1 MTTRTS
7 GDGRATRPGAQ
18 RGWMSV
24 MVACC
29 GVFLGGCTSR
39 DELPASPRD
48 AGAHDAGAHDAGPFD
63 ASLDEGG
70 AGDAGQDAGDAGGFD
85 AGEEDAGTLAG
96 VCALPPT
103 YAELRATPWLVDL
116 GREVVDDAAAAPPGS
131 VLEAQLIAAVA
142 ATGMRVASAA
152 EAILATDDDAFDV
165 LTLLDVG
172 TRRSYEVV
180 TATYGDS
187 RYGRVFDAKASSV
200 VATIVD
206 TDIVGCVVARGL
218 EGTPC
223 TEMAACAP
231 GICLG
236 VVREEV
242 CTDGVCTPTDV
253 VLGEGRCV
261 RTRVPDE
268 RPARGASCAEDAM
281 CPRAEGLTCS
291 LLGDGPDAV
300 GFCEDAWLRRR
311 FVFEGAALEGAVTT
325 IPLVVSGVASV
336 SLRTTLSA
344 VISHPRPADLTVSLQ
359 HPGGGSRAVVFADPG
374 ATGTEIVLRD
384 ERALLPAD
392 EAINGVWS
400 LVIEDA
406 GGGVSPPESA
416 SVFGISLTVSSWFD

>member
-1 MTTRTS
+1 MQEWRS
-7 GDGRATRPGAQ
+7 LGHALALNGALL
-18 RGWMSV
+18 
-24 MVACC
+24 VA
-29 GVFLGGCTSR
+29 GCASR
-39 DELPASPRD
+39 DAMSAPLRD
-48 AGAHDAGAHDAGPFD
+48 GGRDDAAPPDAAPFD
-63 ASLDEGG
+63 ASMPEAG
-70 AGDAGQDAGDAGGFD
+70 APDAAQDAGLDASPTVDAGADD
-85 AGEEDAGTLAG
+85 AGPPAT

-103 YAELRATPWLVDL
+103 YGALRVTPWLVDL
-116 GREVVDDAAAAPPGS
+116 GLVVVDDAAAAPPGS
-131 VLEAQLIAAVA
+131 VREAQLLVAVA

-152 EAILATDDDAFDV
+152 EAIRATDDDAFDV

-172 TRRSYEVV
+172 TRHAYEVI

-187 RYGRVFDAKASSV
+187 RYGRVFAADTAVA
-200 VATIVD
+200 VATI
-206 TDIVGCVVARGL
+206 TDSDLGACTVERGL

-223 TEMAACAP
+223 TEVAACAP

-236 VVREEV
+236 VVREEL

-261 RTRVPDE
+261 RTRVPDD
-268 RPARGASCAEDAM
+268 RPARGTACTEDAM
-281 CPRAEGLTCS
+281 CPRADGLTCS

-311 FVFEGAALEGAVTT
+311 FAFEGAAVEGAVTT

-344 VISHPRPADLTVSLQ
+344 VISHPRPAALTVSLQ

-384 ERALLPAD
+384 VRALLPAD
-392 EAINGVWS
+392 EAVNGTWS
-400 LVIEDA
+400 LVVEDA

-416 SVFGISLTVSSWFD
+416 FVFGLELEVSSWFD

>member
-1 MTTRTS
+1 MTTTRSRGTRMTS
-7 GDGRATRPGAQ
+7 SEPRC
-18 RGWMSV
+18 GWMAAMVIGGGVSV
-24 MVACC
+24 
-29 GVFLGGCTSR
+29 GVLGCTTR
-39 DELPASPRD
+39 DEALVPLRD
-48 AGAHDAGAHDAGPFD
+48 AGLADVGLADATPPDANPTDAAPNDAASDAAVDAGADDAGM
-63 ASLDEGG
+63 
-70 AGDAGQDAGDAGGFD
+70 
-85 AGEEDAGTLAG
+85 LAT

-103 YAELRATPWLVDL
+103 YGELRTTPWLVEL
-116 GREVVDDAAAAPPGS
+116 GLVVVDDASAAPPGS
-131 VLEAQLIAAVA
+131 VRESQLIAAVG
-142 ATGMRVASAA
+142 ATGVRVTSAA
-152 EAILATDDDAFDV
+152 EAIRATDDDAFDV

-172 TRRSYEVV
+172 TRRTFEVV

-187 RYGRVFDAKASSV
+187 RYGRVFEADTALA
-200 VATIVD
+200 VATI
-206 TDIVGCVVARGL
+206 TDSDIGACTVERGL

-223 TEMAACAP
+223 TEVAACAP

-236 VVREEV
+236 VVREERCV
-242 CTDGVCTPTDV
+242 EGVCTPTDV

-268 RPARGASCAEDAM
+268 RPARGALCSEDAM

-291 LLGDGPDAV
+291 LLGDGPDAP

-311 FVFEGAALEGAVTT
+311 FAFDGAAIEGATTT

-359 HPGGGSRAVVFADPG
+359 HPGGASRAVVFADPG
-374 ATGTEIVLRD
+374 ATGAEIVLRD
-384 ERALLPAD
+384 ERVLLPAD

-406 GGGVSPPESA
+406 AGGVVPPESA
-416 SVFGISLTVSSWFD
+416 FVFGVSLEVSSWFD